1 MLKFHISCPSIR
13 RFKSVMQEIATI
25 EAQCYPKYMRSLQS
39 INNREDLQY
48 YCESEDVFVLQNNT
62 TYLIC
67 TRDEV
72 VDFASSVKLSLAEV
86 VKIKEFLMNTFG
98 NNVFFLDARKTTSYR
113 LIKAF
118 QKRGVLT
125 VVSEQEWQW
134 GSETFYS
141 MNVKFN

>member
-1 MLKFHISCPSIR
+1 MLNFHISCPSIR
-13 RFKSVMQEIATI
+13 RFKSTMQEIATV
-25 EAQCYPKYMRSLQS
+25 EAQCYPEYMQSLQS
-39 INNREDLQY
+39 IYNREDLQY

-67 TRDEV
+67 TQDEV
-72 VDFASSVKLSLAEV
+72 IDFASSVKLSLADI
-86 VKIKEFLMNTFG
+86 VKIKEFFMEIFG
-98 NNVFFLDARKTTSYR
+98 SKAFFLDARKTTSYR

-125 VVSEQEWQW
+125 VISEQEWQW

>member
-1 MLKFHISCPSIR
+1 MLNFHISCPSIR
-13 RFKSVMQEIATI
+13 RFKSVMQEIAII

-125 VVSEQEWQW
+125 VISEQEWQW